1 MIKYYNFILEHKFWG
16 KSIPEILEWIKSKSN
31 KYWILLDTETT
42 GLQSDPYEVQLTQ
55 ISCIV
60 VKYNFDSN
68 TFEEVDS
75 YNKKLKLSDTSLGL
89 MKNPTNRIKKVLS
102 FNHYGQKG
110 IQFHDE
116 GESLEDFFKFISKY
130 NNPILVIQN
139 AEFDMRFINTRN
151 SIIKFDNE
159 VIDTKQIA
167 QLFYLPCL
175 QKLAETELQFK
186 EMIDKIGTS
195 DRDNGL
201 ISSSLSKIGPVLG
214 INMTGY
220 HDALTDTKLMMQML
234 QSMIEFLKQHKDL
247 DISKYQS
254 DRIKTI
260 KK

>member
-1 MIKYYNFILEHKFWG
+1 MKYLQFILEHKFWG
-16 KSIPEILEWIKSKSN
+16 KTIIEFLNWLKYKSEKLFVLVDVES
-31 KYWILLDTETT
+31 T
-42 GLQSDPYEVQLTQ
+42 GLPSDPYEVQLTQ
-55 ISCIV
+55 ISCIA

-75 YNKKLKLSDTSLGL
+75 YNKKLKLSDTSLDL

-110 IQFHDE
+110 IKFHDE
-116 GESLEDFFKFISKY
+116 SESLEDFFKFLKQFDE
-130 NNPILVIQN
+130 PILIIQN
-139 AEFDMRFINTRN
+139 AQFDMRFLNTRN
-151 SIIKFDNE
+151 PIIKFDNE

-201 ISSSLSKIGPVLG
+201 ISSSLSKIGPALG

-220 HDALTDTKLMMQML
+220 HDALIDCRLMAQML